1 MGIYKR
7 KQESKIERKHAFDQ
21 EKKEKTITVK
31 KKERKLVLGQEKKK
45 KTRSSPRNKE
55 INHDLDQ
62 EKKQVLIS

>member
-31 KKERKLVLGQEKKK
+31 KKERKLVLGQEKKRQQDLHQEIK
-45 KTRSSPRNKE
+45 KFTMIST
-55 INHDLDQ
+55 
-62 EKKQVLIS
+62 KKKSKF